1 MDLTRGDGRKKKK
14 KDGTL
19 LFCINFWKL
28 KDATVNDAHPLP
40 RIDDT
45 VEALKGAKFFSTLD
59 LKSGYWLVPIKE
71 ELKSKTAF

>member
-1 MDLTRGDGRKKKK
+1 MVERKE

-28 KDATVNDAHPLP
+28 NDVTVNDAHPLP